1 MAESAE
7 IKKVSIKHESIMNYI
22 MENPQTPLRDVAA
35 FFGISQSW
43 LSTVIHSP
51 AFQDRLAEKKD
62 VLFHHTV
69 VSTIKDKISVLAHK
83 ALDKLNENIDFM
95 STKETR
101 ETAEMALEGLG
112 YVGKSAQPAAPAGV
126 TNNNTYFVARELFVE
141 AQNRIG
147 AKSLQGPA
155 DAALGV
161 LDHAPTLQLE
171 QSKETVG
178 TRGPA
183 LPSQVFDGDGEAL

>member
-83 ALDKLNENIDFM
+83 ALDKLNEDIDFM

-112 YVGKSAQPAAPAGV
+112 YVGKGSQPAAPAGV
-126 TNNNTYFVARELFVE
+126 TNNNTYFVARELFIE

-147 AKSLQGPA
+147 AKSLPGPA
-155 DAALGV
+155 NASLGL
-161 LDHAPTLQLE
+161 LDNMPPVQLE
-171 QSKETVG
+171 QSQEALG
-178 TRGPA
+178 SGRSA